1 MCPPSVVGKFLQ
13 VLSGPCRTLAP
24 LAIEAGSFGQICIR
38 SRSIGVF
45 AAYGEAVA
53 DIDRSRRIAADSQF
67 VWDVL
72 ADFGSISSWADNIDH
87 SCILN
92 QGSEPVGT
100 TRRVQIGRNA
110 LVETITE
117 FDTTRALA
125 SDVEGLPKHVRR
137 FNNRWSLRP
146 VANGGTIVTLTSTVE
161 IGSGPMRK
169 LAERAV
175 CRVQV
180 RQSDIMLAGLANRL
194 EKPRD

>member
-1 MCPPSVVGKFLQ
+1 
-13 VLSGPCRTLAP
+13 
-24 LAIEAGSFGQICIR
+24 
-38 SRSIGVF
+38 
-45 AAYGEAVA
+45 VA
-53 DIDRSRRIAADSQF
+53 DIDRSRRIAAEPLD

-87 SCILN
+87 SCILS
-92 QGSEPVGT
+92 QGSEPIGT

-117 FDTTRALA
+117 FDSTRGLA
-125 SDVEGLPKHVRR
+125 YDVEGLPKRVRR

-146 VANGGTIVTLTSTVE
+146 IADGGTVVTLTSTVE
-161 IGSGPMRK
+161 IGSGPISK

-180 RQSDIMLAGLANRL
+180 RQSDIMLAGLANQL
-194 EKPRD
+194 ETTRD

>member
-1 MCPPSVVGKFLQ
+1 MCPPQLRWQCPAETV
-13 VLSGPCRTLAP
+13 AP

-38 SRSIGVF
+38 SRSIGFF
-45 AAYGEAVA
+45 AAYRDAVA
-53 DIDRSRRIAADSQF
+53 DIDRSRRIAADPQS

-72 ADFGSISSWADNIDH
+72 ADFGSISSWANNIDH

-92 QGSEPVGT
+92 QGSEPIGT

-110 LVETITE
+110 LVETITD
-117 FDTTRALA
+117 FNTARVLA
-125 SDVEGLPKHVRR
+125 YDVDGLPKRVRR

-146 VANGGTIVTLTSTVE
+146 ADYGGTVVTLTSTIE
-161 IGSGPMRK
+161 IGSGPMHK

-194 EKPRD
+194 ERPRD

>member
-1 MCPPSVVGKFLQ
+1 VPSPASLATF
-13 VLSGPCRTLAP
+13 STSCRTLAP
-24 LAIEAGSFGQICIR
+24 LTIKAGSFGQICSR
-38 SRSIGVF
+38 SRSIGF
-45 AAYGEAVA
+45 YAAYGEAVA
-53 DIDRSRRIAADSQF
+53 DIDRNRRIAADPQA

-87 SCILN
+87 SCILT
-92 QGSEPVGT
+92 QGSEPIGT

-125 SDVEGLPKHVRR
+125 YDVAGLPRHVRR
-137 FNNRWSLRP
+137 FNNRWNLRP
-146 VANGGTIVTLTSTVE
+146 VAYGGTVVTLTSTVE
-161 IGSGPMRK
+161 IGSGPIGK

-175 CRVQV
+175 CRAQV

-194 EKPRD
+194 ENS

>member
-1 MCPPSVVGKFLQ
+1 VPSPASLASSSRDRSAAGHRDRKFR
-13 VLSGPCRTLAP
+13 SDCN
-24 LAIEAGSFGQICIR
+24 R
-38 SRSIGVF
+38 SRSIGLY
-45 AAYGEAVA
+45 AAYGEAVG
-53 DIDRSRRIAADSQF
+53 DIDRNRRITADPQA

-92 QGSEPVGT
+92 QGSEPIGT

-125 SDVEGLPKHVRR
+125 YDVEGLPKHVRR

-146 VANGGTIVTLTSTVE
+146 VAYGGTLVTLTSTVE

-175 CRVQV
+175 CRAQV

-194 EKPRD
+194 EKGRG

>member
-1 MCPPSVVGKFLQ
+1 MESRKF
-13 VLSGPCRTLAP
+13 GDGA
-24 LAIEAGSFGQICIR
+24 AGR
-38 SRSIGVF
+38 SSARLR

-53 DIDRSRRIAADSQF
+53 DIDRNRRIAADPEA

-92 QGSEPVGT
+92 QGSEPIGT

-110 LVETITE
+110 LVETITQ

-125 SDVEGLPKHVRR
+125 YDVEGLPKHVRR

-146 VANGGTIVTLTSTVE
+146 VAYGGTIVTLTSTVE
-161 IGSGPMRK
+161 IGSGPIRA

-180 RQSDIMLAGLANRL
+180 RQSDIMLAGLADRL
-194 EKPRD
+194 EKTRD

>member
-1 MCPPSVVGKFLQ
+1 MACLPETV
-13 VLSGPCRTLAP
+13 AP
-24 LAIEAGSFGQICIR
+24 LAIEAGSFGQIYVR
-38 SRSIGVF
+38 SARSAVF

-53 DIDRSRRIAADSQF
+53 DIDRSRRIAADPQS

-92 QGSEPVGT
+92 QGGEPLGT

-117 FDTTRALA
+117 FDTTRRLA
-125 SDVEGLPKHVRR
+125 YDVQGLPKHVRR

-146 VANGGTIVTLTSTVE
+146 VAYGGTVVTLTSTVE
-161 IGSGPMRK
+161 IGSGPIGK

-175 CRVQV
+175 CRAQV

-194 EKPRD
+194 EYTRG